1 MTVGT
6 ITLVL
11 GGATAS
17 MFASLVG
24 RMWNQDRQFARR
36 ASIALVETEGAAEST
51 LDDMKDELLKTK
63 SRIEEIEE
71 DALAEIGESVMERL
85 TNHDVRVIE
94 ESLTARKTTEDL
106 ERGASSF
113 GNQIESL
120 LSAMNDNWHRV
131 KKSQQEVESVT
142 ASINNMGSAVQ
153 GFSGFAEVFGTI
165 NQRVS
170 ENRTDLSSIDES
182 ISALIEFYNI
192 PSGGRS

>member
-17 MFASLVG
+17 MFISLVG

-94 ESLTARKTTEDL
+94 ESLTARETTEDL

-120 LSAMNDNWHRV
+120 LSAMNDNWHRA

-153 GFSGFAEVFGTI
+153 GFSGFAEAFGTI

>member
-1 MTVGT
+1 
-6 ITLVL
+6 
-11 GGATAS
+11 
-17 MFASLVG
+17 MFISLVG

-120 LSAMNDNWHRV
+120 LSAMNDNWHRA

-153 GFSGFAEVFGTI
+153 GFSGFAEAFGTI

>member
-71 DALAEIGESVMERL
+71 DALAEIGESVMQRL

-94 ESLTARKTTEDL
+94 ESLTARETTEDL

-120 LSAMNDNWHRV
+120 LSAMNDNWHRA

-153 GFSGFAEVFGTI
+153 GFSGFAEAFGNI

-170 ENRTDLSSIDES
+170 ENRNDLSSIDES

>member
-17 MFASLVG
+17 MFVSLVG

-51 LDDMKDELLKTK
+51 VGDMKDELLK
-63 SRIEEIEE
+63 SNRRIEEIEE
-71 DALAEIGESVMERL
+71 DALAEIGDSVMQRL

-120 LSAMNDNWHRV
+120 LSAMSDNWHRA

-153 GFSGFAEVFGTI
+153 GFSGFAEAFGTI

>member
-120 LSAMNDNWHRV
+120 LSAMNENWHRA